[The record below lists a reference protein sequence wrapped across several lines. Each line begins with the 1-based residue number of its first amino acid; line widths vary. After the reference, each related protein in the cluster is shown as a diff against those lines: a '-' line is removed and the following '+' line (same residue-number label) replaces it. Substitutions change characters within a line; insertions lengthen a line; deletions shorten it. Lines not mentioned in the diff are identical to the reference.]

1 MYTSIYNPY
10 VPQEVFLAHHGIMGQ
25 RWGKKNG
32 PPYPLSAGAHSASE
46 KKAGWRKSLAA
57 AGRGTVK
64 VAKAVGKGTVATA
77 KFVNK
82 AAVRTH
88 IKPRILMSEK
98 EMTDS
103 IARMRL
109 SKQYKRALKGK
120 FINVEEAER
129 NKGKGAVSQL
139 MGAIGKEVIIP
150 TTTGLLRYAVAE
162 KLGGKAEGE
171 KVTSLKETLF
181 NSKGGIGFRND
192 YFYDKNGNPVY
203 REKGKKNGN
212 GDGNKEGKNKKQ
224 NKEQNETFEEPKETV
239 KTSSSEPKQN
249 KGTPSK
255 KQSST
260 NSKDSMSEWIKTLS
274 NAKPIND
281 VMRTNVSSV
290 PKSSA
295 SKNTSMNDWIKTL
308 SNTKSINDSGKARSD
323 YIDKSA
329 FDYSGSQYSRSNMSD
344 WINRLG
350 YTDKVS
356 NTAKSPLTSL
366 NSNSIERWAD
376 RLSNTP
382 TMNKSINDVDTT
394 YYGDW
399 LKKLSRTSSVSH
411 SEIK

>member
-46 KKAGWRKSLAA
+46 KKAGWRKSLAKGA
-57 AGRGTVK
+57 AAVGRGTVK
-64 VAKAVGKGTVATA
+64 TAKAVGRGAVKTGKVINTV
-77 KFVNK
+77 
-82 AAVRTH
+82 AVRTH

-129 NKGKGAVSQL
+129 NKGKGAISQL
-139 MGAIGKEVIIP
+139 MGAIGTQVIIP

-171 KVTSLKETLF
+171 KVTSLKETIF

-212 GDGNKEGKNKKQ
+212 EPKQEKKKKTEQVSSPEPKPSSPKPVTESKPSPSKPVSESKPSAPTYTTRTQQLNSMDVLNPIIKNRKESKTIISNANQAYNKMWKQGSGFTEADNLKGRHLSNKVSSLNKLVERTFNDGNADQVWKKMKEGKYLPDD
-224 NKEQNETFEEPKETV
+224 ETRKF
-239 KTSSSEPKQN
+239 
-249 KGTPSK
+249 
-255 KQSST
+255 
-260 NSKDSMSEWIKTLS
+260 
-274 NAKPIND
+274 
-281 VMRTNVSSV
+281 R
-290 PKSSA
+290 
-295 SKNTSMNDWIKTL
+295 
-308 SNTKSINDSGKARSD
+308 
-323 YIDKSA
+323 
-329 FDYSGSQYSRSNMSD
+329 
-344 WINRLG
+344 
-350 YTDKVS
+350 
-356 NTAKSPLTSL
+356 
-366 NSNSIERWAD
+366 
-376 RLSNTP
+376 
-382 TMNKSINDVDTT
+382 
-394 YYGDW
+394 YG
-399 LKKLSRTSSVSH
+399 R
-411 SEIK
+411 